1 MIVNLA
7 YGRTGLKVDFPD
19 DVTTVIEPT
28 YVPGLPDQQA
38 AIRNALRN
46 PLGGG
51 PSLRRLVKP
60 AQTVA
65 VSVCDVTRP
74 MPSKT
79 VLPVLLRELAHVPND
94 QITILIATGTHR
106 PNTHEE
112 LDEMLGPDVAGG
124 YRVVNHSAFDAE
136 TLEYAGESS
145 SGIPVWLNRAWL
157 EADVRITT
165 GFVEPHFF
173 AGFSGGPK
181 MVAPGLAGFDTIM
194 QLHNAERI
202 SDPKATWGVT
212 RGNPVHDDVRDIAA
226 MTGVDF
232 SVDVT
237 INRNRNVTSV
247 YAGDLFQVHEAACRS
262 AKSAAMQ
269 QVDGPF
275 DVVVTTNSGYPLD
288 QNLYQAVKGM
298 SAAAKIVKPG
308 GTIICAAE
316 CSDGIPD
323 HGQYKKLLTMRDS
336 PAALLHMIL
345 AEGHNVHDQW
355 QVQLQAQIQMR
366 ARVYLKSARLTPAQV
381 MQAHLIPIDSIE
393 DAVADALQQSG
404 PNAQLCVLPEGPQTI
419 PYVRP
424 HPSSPDPV
432 AAYPSPP
439 DPP

>member
-1 MIVNLA
+1 MLVNLA
-7 YGRTGLKVDFPD
+7 YGRTGLEVKLPD
-19 DVTTVIEPT
+19 DITTVIEPT
-28 YVPGLPDQQA
+28 YVPGLPDQEG

-60 AQTVA
+60 GQSVA
-65 VSVCDVTRP
+65 ISVCDVTRP
-74 MPSKT
+74 MPSRT
-79 VLPVLLRELAHVPND
+79 LLPVLLRELAHVPND
-94 QITILIATGTHR
+94 QVTIMIATGTHR
-106 PNTHEE
+106 PNTPEE
-112 LDEMLGPDVAGG
+112 LDEMLGPDIAGS

-136 TLEYAGESS
+136 SLEYVGESS
-145 SGIPVWLNRAWL
+145 SGIPVWLNRTWL

-202 SDPKATWGVT
+202 AHPMAVWGIT
-212 RGNPVHDDVRDIAA
+212 HGNPIHDAVRDIAA
-226 MTGVDF
+226 MTGVHC

-237 INRNRNVTSV
+237 INRNRKITCV
-247 YAGDLFQVHEAACRS
+247 YAGDLFKVHEAACRS
-262 AKSAAMQ
+262 AKNSAMQ
-269 QVDGPF
+269 EVDSPF

-298 SAAAKIVKPG
+298 SAAAQIVKDG
-308 GTIICAAE
+308 GTIVCAAE

-336 PAALLHMIL
+336 PEALLDMIL
-345 AEGHNVHDQW
+345 ADDHNVHDQW

-366 ARVYLKSARLTPAQV
+366 ARVYLKSRHLTDEQV
-381 MQAHLIPIDSIE
+381 MEAHLTPIDSIE
-393 DAVADALQQSG
+393 KTVADALRESG
-404 PNAQLCVLPEGPQTI
+404 NGARVCVLPEGPQTI
-419 PYVRP
+419 PYVERETHKP
-424 HPSSPDPV
+424 
-432 AAYPSPP
+432 
-439 DPP
+439 